1 MLVPGMQLT
10 GFHSNQSVAVLSSF
24 LGGLSRGIINLFF
37 PPICPGC
44 NQRINELQLGICS
57 ECWEQMVPLSPLE
70 IQAKQVPE
78 HLEAVFPVFNFG
90 PLIQNLIHA
99 LKYQGYKSLGIALG
113 KYAGIQVRPLI
124 SIELHPVLIPIPLHP
139 IKLRER
145 GYNQSDYLA
154 KGFAVSLDLPV
165 RKDILKRI
173 KNTVTQTQLTAE
185 ERRENMQNAFIIRK
199 NANLSGVENVI
210 LIDDVLTTGSTM
222 NSAAEVLKK
231 AGIQNIWGLTV
242 AAPI

>member
-1 MLVPGMQLT
+1 M
-10 GFHSNQSVAVLSSF
+10 
-24 LGGLSRGIINLFF
+24 I
-37 PPICPGC
+37 
-44 NQRINELQLGICS
+44 
-57 ECWEQMVPLSPLE
+57 PLSPLE

-99 LKYQGYKSLGIALG
+99 LKYQGCKSLGVALG
-113 KYAGIQVRPLI
+113 KYAGIQVRPMI
-124 SIELHPVLIPIPLHP
+124 PPELDLVLIPIPLHP

-145 GYNQSDYLA
+145 GYNQSDYIA
-154 KGFAVSLDLPV
+154 EGFAVSLQLPV
-165 RKDILKRI
+165 RKDILRRI

-185 ERRENMQNAFIIRK
+185 ERHQNMQDAFSVKK
-199 NANLSGVENVI
+199 NVDLTKVKNVI

-231 AGIQNIWGLTV
+231 VGIQRIYGLTV
-242 AAPI
+242 ATPI

>member
-1 MLVPGMQLT
+1 M
-10 GFHSNQSVAVLSSF
+10 
-24 LGGLSRGIINLFF
+24 I
-37 PPICPGC
+37 
-44 NQRINELQLGICS
+44 
-57 ECWEQMVPLSPLE
+57 PLSPLE

-113 KYAGIQVRPLI
+113 KSAGIQVRPMI
-124 SIELHPVLIPIPLHP
+124 PTDSDTALIPIPLHP

-145 GYNQSDYLA
+145 GYNQSDYIA
-154 KGFAVSLDLPV
+154 DGFARSLQLPV
-165 RKDILKRI
+165 RKGILGRI

-185 ERRENMQNAFIIRK
+185 ERRQNMQDAFAVK
-199 NANLSGVENVI
+199 KHADLTNVKNVI

-222 NSAAEVLKK
+222 NAAAEVLKK
-231 AGIQNIWGLTV
+231 VGIQRIYGLTI

>member
-1 MLVPGMQLT
+1 MI
-10 GFHSNQSVAVLSSF
+10 SSF
-24 LGGLSRGIINLFF
+24 LKDLSRGVVNLFF
-37 PPICPGC
+37 PPMCPGC
-44 NQRINELQLGICS
+44 NQRINELQSGICPD
-57 ECWEQMVPLSPLE
+57 CWEQMIPLSPLE

-113 KYAGIQVRPLI
+113 KSAGIQVRPMI
-124 SIELHPVLIPIPLHP
+124 PTDSDTALIPIPLHP

-145 GYNQSDYLA
+145 GYNQSDYIA
-154 KGFAVSLDLPV
+154 DGFARSLQLPV
-165 RKDILKRI
+165 RKGILGRI

-185 ERRENMQNAFIIRK
+185 ERRQNMQDAFAVK
-199 NANLSGVENVI
+199 KHADLTNVKNVI

-222 NSAAEVLKK
+222 NAAAEVLKK
-231 AGIQNIWGLTV
+231 VGIQRIYGLTI